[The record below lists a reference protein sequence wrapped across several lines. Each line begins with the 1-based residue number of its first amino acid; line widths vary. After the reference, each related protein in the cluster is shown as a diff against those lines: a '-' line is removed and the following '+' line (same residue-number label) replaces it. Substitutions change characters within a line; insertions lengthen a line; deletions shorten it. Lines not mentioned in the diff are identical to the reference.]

1 MKCLDIDPIDEIL
14 LSSISLNQT
23 SRNDDL
29 INFIKILLETKGPF
43 TYIIDELWEDENY
56 FFLLNPPN

>member
-23 SRNDDL
+23 SRNNDL

-56 FFLLNPPN
+56 FFC

>member
-14 LSSISLNQT
+14 LSSISLNQI
-23 SRNDDL
+23 SRNNDL

-43 TYIIDELWEDENY
+43 TYIIDELWEDGNY
-56 FFLLNPPN
+56 FFC